1 MLTAMMATTAI
12 RRPKPNP
19 RAKPATV
26 TAVSSEKAS
35 GDSQ

>member
-1 MLTAMMATTAI
+1 MTATSDTAAM

-19 RAKPATV
+19 RAKPATA